1 MILDCNS
8 YLAFFLFDFLLYWSG
23 DGVNCKGKVTH
34 LYICLEIIG
43 NMLILTTL
51 SKSKALQTRSGGC
64 WKNCSTDTQQDSLT
78 NNCICIPQKYLM
90 QLYII
95 IHKSKSILRVSGC
108 IPVPMKVSKKLN
120 IKKTSITSLYHLSF
134 YWDLAPDWR
143 AACTLLWKCVSNLSK
158 EKNKFNFTFSLRRE
172 EMAKKKRVFTW
183 LHICSKWYPGSCKF
197 YNC

>member
-1 MILDCNS
+1 MKAWRIPLLLIRICLKPCPIGTTSIEPQMDRVIGFVILDCNS

-134 YWDLAPDWR
+134 Y
-143 AACTLLWKCVSNLSK
+143 
-158 EKNKFNFTFSLRRE
+158 
-172 EMAKKKRVFTW
+172 
-183 LHICSKWYPGSCKF
+183 
-197 YNC
+197 